1 MSKKNLLP
9 DDTPSIENNDNDS
22 IGLIDGQ
29 KNIRPTEGVNVSDP
43 ATEAKRQQMQ
53 EVRRKLQDAYK
64 EPVEERINP
73 LTGEKI
79 EILKSEIEAQHFTEE
94 TKKEAVIYKI
104 IGGIFIGI
112 IILVFVALLSRY
124 VLMLLG
130 PIIGFR

>member
-1 MSKKNLLP
+1 MRKKNLLP

-29 KNIRPTEGVNVSDP
+29 KNISPTEGANVSDP
-43 ATEAKRQQMQ
+43 ATEAKRQEMQ
-53 EVRRKLQDAYK
+53 EVRKKLQDAYK

-94 TKKEAVIYKI
+94 TKKEAVVYKM
-104 IGGIFIGI
+104 IGGILVGF

-130 PIIGFR
+130 PLIGFR

>member
-29 KNIRPTEGVNVSDP
+29 KNISPTEGVNVSDP

-53 EVRRKLQDAYK
+53 EVRKKLQDAYK
-64 EPVEERINP
+64 EPVEERTNP

-79 EILKSEIEAQHFTEE
+79 EILKSEIEARHFTEE

>member
-1 MSKKNLLP
+1 MN
-9 DDTPSIENNDNDS
+9 E
-22 IGLIDGQ
+22 
-29 KNIRPTEGVNVSDP
+29 
-43 ATEAKRQQMQ
+43 Q
-53 EVRRKLQDAYK
+53 EVRKKLQNAYK